1 MNGNIRNN
9 TISIL
14 TALYRDDPSAKAILD
29 YFSTR
34 KKAMRVSS
42 VDRIGYKSKVA
53 YAEVV
58 RVFKELANAGCGQF
72 LNGRKGYKSRMEW
85 EYSLVSLGLVAK
97 GEAAIPEP
105 IDLSS
110 LDEEED
116 DLVAMPA
123 DDVEDEDGMLSHVF
137 QLRQDMPLHF
147 NLPPDLTA
155 REAERLATFI
165 RSLPFE

>member
-1 MNGNIRNN
+1 MNSSIRND
-9 TISIL
+9 TISL
-14 TALYRDDPSAKAILD
+14 LKTLYRDDASAKAILD

-42 VDRIGYKSKVA
+42 VERIGYKSKVA

-58 RVFKELANAGCGQF
+58 RVFKELAAAGCGQF
-72 LNGRKGYKSRMEW
+72 LNGRKGHKSRMEW

-97 GEAAIPEP
+97 GEAAIPEL

-116 DLVAMPA
+116 DLATVVA
-123 DDVEDEDGMLSHVF
+123 DDDAEDGTLSHVF
-137 QLRQDMPLHF
+137 QLRQDMSLHF
-147 NLPPDLTA
+147 SLPADLTA
-155 REAERLATFI
+155 REAERLAAFI